1 MEQKGKKILLIDD
14 DSDFRL
20 ATRKILES
28 GGYEVVEAKS
38 GQEGFDLAKSTSPDL
53 VLIDIIME
61 SFTEGFNLIQKLYE
75 DEKTKDIPR
84 IILSTLGIQ
93 QDLDSIYPKE
103 LDTKF
108 ILQKPVKKEE
118 LLKMVGSILD

>member
-1 MEQKGKKILLIDD
+1 MEQKGKKILVIDD

-118 LLKMVGSILD
+118 LLKMVGSLLD

>member
-1 MEQKGKKILLIDD
+1 MEQKEKKILLIDD
-14 DSDFRL
+14 DPDFRL

-28 GGYEVVEAKS
+28 DGYEVVEAKS

-84 IILSTLGIQ
+84 IILTTLGIQ

-118 LLKMVGSILD
+118 LLKMVGSALG

>member
-1 MEQKGKKILLIDD
+1 MEQKGKKILVIDD

-61 SFTEGFNLIQKLYE
+61 SFTEGFNLIQKLFE